1 MRIALLS
8 DIHGNIAAL
17 QAVLADCACNGV
29 DSYVFLGDLVFFGLH
44 PQECF
49 EAVVSLDPIAC
60 IKGNTDA
67 NLEEVDTF
75 RPSNDFER
83 QVLDCIVDCDRRLSD
98 EAKRTIAG
106 WQIVHPV
113 AVQTSE
119 IIYCHGSPYSFTDK
133 LLPEGKTEESLGKRI
148 TGERAALVCC
158 GHTHMPGEFQ
168 IGNKRVVNAGSIG
181 YSFDGDRRPSYA
193 ILDID
198 EDQISCI
205 IRRVDYDWNS
215 YSKELSG
222 RVAGLPLF
230 SSIVYAVEEG
240 RPKPRAGL

>member
-17 QAVLADCACNGV
+17 ESVLADCAYNGV

-75 RPSNDFER
+75 SPSSDFER
-83 QVLDCIVDCDRRLSD
+83 ELLDCIVDCDRRLSN

-106 WQIVHPV
+106 WPIVHPITTGV
-113 AVQTSE
+113 SE

-133 LLPEGKTEESLGKRI
+133 LLPGGNTEESLAGRVSA
-148 TGERAALVCC
+148 EQAVLVCC
-158 GHTHMPGEFQ
+158 GHTHIPGEFH
-168 IGNKRVVNAGSIG
+168 IGHKQVVNAGSIG

-193 ILDID
+193 ILDIE

-205 IRRVDYDWNS
+205 MRRVDYDWNG
-215 YSKELSG
+215 YRKELSG
-222 RVAGLPLF
+222 VATDLPLF
-230 SSIVYAVEEG
+230 FSIVYAVEQG
-240 RPKPRAGL
+240 RPKLR

>member
-1 MRIALLS
+1 MRIAPLS

-17 QAVLADCACNGV
+17 ESVLADCAYNGV

-49 EAVVSLDPIAC
+49 EAVVSLAPIAC

-75 RPSNDFER
+75 RPSSDFER
-83 QVLDCIVDCDRRLSD
+83 ELFDCIVDCDRRLSN

-106 WQIVHPV
+106 WPIVHPIISGV
-113 AVQTSE
+113 SE

-133 LLPEGKTEESLGKRI
+133 LLPEGNTEERLANVIAGECATLGCCGENPS
-148 TGERAALVCC
+148 TGEFHI
-158 GHTHMPGEFQ
+158 GHKQ
-168 IGNKRVVNAGSIG
+168 VVNAGSIG

-193 ILDID
+193 
-198 EDQISCI
+198 
-205 IRRVDYDWNS
+205 
-215 YSKELSG
+215 
-222 RVAGLPLF
+222 
-230 SSIVYAVEEG
+230 
-240 RPKPRAGL
+240 

>member
-1 MRIALLS
+1 MPMRIALLS

-17 QAVLADCACNGV
+17 ESVLADCAYNGV

-49 EAVVSLDPIAC
+49 EAVVSLAPIAC

-75 RPSNDFER
+75 RPSSDFER
-83 QVLDCIVDCDRRLSD
+83 ELFDCIVDCDRRLSN

-106 WQIVHPV
+106 WPIVHPIISGV
-113 AVQTSE
+113 SE

-133 LLPEGKTEESLGKRI
+133 LLPEGNTEERLAKLI
-148 TGERAALVCC
+148 AGERATLVCC
-158 GHTHMPGEFQ
+158 GHTHIPGEFH
-168 IGNKRVVNAGSIG
+168 IGHKRVVNAGSIG

-193 ILDID
+193 ILDIE

-205 IRRVDYDWNS
+205 MRRVDYDWNG
-215 YSKELSG
+215 YRKELSG
-222 RVAGLPLF
+222 VATDLPLF
-230 SSIVYAVEEG
+230 SSIEYAVGEG
-240 RPKPRAGL
+240 RPKPR